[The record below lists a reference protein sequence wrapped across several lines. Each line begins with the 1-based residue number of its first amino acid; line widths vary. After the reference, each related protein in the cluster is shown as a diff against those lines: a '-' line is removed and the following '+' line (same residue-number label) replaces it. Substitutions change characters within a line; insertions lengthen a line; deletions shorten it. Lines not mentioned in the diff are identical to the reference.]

1 MPHILMNTP
10 RSLDLDITTR
20 CNLRCKYCYH
30 FDSAGDVSNDLPTEE
45 WLEFFKDLESCSIIY
60 VCIAGGEPFCRDD
73 LRELIAGLV
82 SCRTRYSILTN
93 GTLVSDEMAKYLS
106 STNRCECIQVSIDG
120 STSAI
125 HDSFR
130 GAGTFQKAITGIK
143 HLQRYKLP
151 VTVRVTIHKENLMDL
166 EEIASMLLEEM
177 GLASFSTNSVAY
189 TGSCKE
195 NAKDLLLT
203 PEERSYAI
211 ETMLKLDRKYEG
223 RISAN
228 AGPLNDGKRW
238 NEMINA
244 KSQRKTKLPN
254 GGFLTGCGCTWNKLA
269 VRADG
274 VIVPCSLLSHMELG
288 KINRN
293 SLRSIWLHNPEL
305 KRLRERMTIPLSSF
319 EFCKGC
325 DYRNYCTGNCPAISY
340 TYFGEVNHPSPDMCL
355 KRFQESGGKIQISEK
370 VDGSL
375 YV

>member
-10 RSLDLDITTR
+10 RSLDLDITTK

-30 FDSAGDVSNDLPTEE
+30 FGSAGDVSNDLPKEE
-45 WLEFFKDLESCSIIY
+45 WLKFFGDLESCSVID

-82 SCRTRYSILTN
+82 SCRLRYSILTN
-93 GTLVSDEMAKYLS
+93 GTLVSDEMAKFLS
-106 STNRCECIQVSIDG
+106 STNRCESIQVSIDG
-120 STSAI
+120 STSVI

-143 HLQRYKLP
+143 RLQRYNLT
-151 VTVRVTIHKENLMDL
+151 VTARVTIHKENLMDL
-166 EEIASMLLEEM
+166 EEIASMLLEEI
-177 GLASFSTNSVAY
+177 GLTSFSTNSVAF

-195 NAKDLLLT
+195 NAEDLLLT
-203 PEERSYAI
+203 PKERSYAI

-223 RISAN
+223 RIRAN

-244 KSQRKTKLPN
+244 ISQSQTTLPN

-274 VIVPCSLLSHMELG
+274 VIVPCSLLSHIELG
-288 KINRN
+288 RINSN
-293 SLRSIWLHNPEL
+293 SLRSIWLHHPEL
-305 KRLRERMTIPLSSF
+305 KRLRERRTIPLSAF

-325 DYRNYCTGNCPAISY
+325 DYKNYCTGNCPAISY
-340 TYFGEVNHPSPDMCL
+340 TYFGEVNHPSPDACL
-355 KRFQESGGKIQISEK
+355 KRFQESGGKMQISENIE
-370 VDGSL
+370 GSL
-375 YV
+375 HV